1 MLPTRQRNQQSEMII
16 EDTQLPVRI
25 LSCKEGKPTQYG
37 TETLRF
43 TFQHIVS
50 KEEFT
55 SIVLEQRGPAYI
67 DDQIINAILP
77 PNVLDYS
84 LEELSDLGLFVQ
96 VKFITRGNNTFI
108 NVLEADVL
116 DEEHKQMLEE
126 LLSEEKHS
134 QMG

>member
-1 MLPTRQRNQQSEMII
+1 MLSIRQRNQQSGMIT

-25 LSCKEGKPTQYG
+25 LSCNEGKPTQYG

-43 TFQHIVS
+43 TFQHIAS

-55 SIVLEQRGPAYI
+55 SIVLEQKGPDYI
-67 DDQIINAILP
+67 DDQIINAVLP

-84 LEELSDLGLFVQ
+84 LEELSNLGLFVQ

-108 NVLEADVL
+108 NVVKAEVL
-116 DEEHKQMLEE
+116 DEKHKQMLEE
-126 LLSEEKHS
+126 LLSEEKHRE
-134 QMG
+134 MG